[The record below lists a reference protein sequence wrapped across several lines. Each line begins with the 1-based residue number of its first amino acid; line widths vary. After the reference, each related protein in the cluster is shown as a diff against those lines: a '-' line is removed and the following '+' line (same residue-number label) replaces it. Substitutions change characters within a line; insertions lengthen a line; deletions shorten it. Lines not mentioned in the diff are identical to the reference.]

1 MKSLLGLS
9 LSEHTEIAIAA
20 GLRRFAGAQIT
31 SWVYPKRATEI
42 SQMTNLSLQAR
53 ESLSQNF
60 TIARHAAVDVQ
71 TSVDGTKKYLF
82 ETTEGNRIEAV
93 YIPDR
98 ERATLCIS
106 SQAGCRMGCK
116 FCMTARVGFRE
127 HLSAGEIINQ
137 VMSID
142 ESEKLTNIVY
152 MGMGEPLDNIDNV
165 LRSIEIMTASWGF
178 AWSPTRIT
186 LSTIGVMPALKRFM
200 DETKVHLAVSLHN
213 PFDTERAA
221 MMPMQRAYPIADV
234 LSLLREYNFYGQR
247 RLSFEYIMF
256 EDVNDTERHLDELIR
271 ILRGMECRINLIR
284 FHQIPDSPLRGSS
297 PTTVAW
303 FNASLNAAG
312 ITTTTRSSRGED
324 IFAACGMLAASSGGS
339 REQEDRES

>member
-1 MKSLLGLS
+1 MSTLLGHS
-9 LSEHTEIAIAA
+9 LGELTEIAIAA
-20 GLRRFAGAQIT
+20 GLRRFAGAQLAQ
-31 SWVYPKRATEI
+31 WLYPKRAI
-42 SQMTNLSLQAR
+42 SIDSMTNLSLQAR
-53 ESLSQNF
+53 DNLSRDY
-60 TIARHAAVDVQ
+60 AVGRHSAVDVQ

-82 ETTEGNRIEAV
+82 ETAQGNRIESV
-93 YIPDR
+93 YIPDG
-98 ERATLCIS
+98 ERVTLCIS

-127 HLSAGEIINQ
+127 HLSAGEIVNQ
-137 VMSID
+137 IMSVD
-142 ESEKLTNIVY
+142 EAERLTNIVY

-165 LRSIEIMTASWGF
+165 LRSIEIMTSSWGF

-213 PFDTERAA
+213 PFDGERAA
-221 MMPMQRAYPIADV
+221 MMPMQKAYPIADV
-234 LSLLREYNFYGQR
+234 LTLLREYNFYGQR

-256 EDVNDTERHLDELIR
+256 EGVNDTERHLQELIR
-271 ILRGMECRINLIR
+271 ILGGFECRVNLIR

-297 PTTVAW
+297 AEVISR
-303 FNASLNAAG
+303 FNGALNAAG

-324 IFAACGMLAASSGGS
+324 IFAACGMLAAKG
-339 REQEDRES
+339 

>member
-9 LSEHTEIAIAA
+9 LAELTEIAVSS

-31 SWVYPKRATEI
+31 QWVYPGRAVSI
-42 SQMTNLSLQAR
+42 DAMTNLSLQAR
-53 ESLSQNF
+53 TTLSENF
-60 TIARHAAVDVQ
+60 RIARHRAVDVQ

-82 ETTEGNRIEAV
+82 ETIEGNRVESV

-127 HLSAGEIINQ
+127 HLSAGEIMNQ
-137 VMSID
+137 IMSVD

-152 MGMGEPLDNIDNV
+152 MGMGEPLDNVDNV
-165 LRSIEIMTASWGF
+165 LRSIEIMISSWGF

-186 LSTIGVMPALKRFM
+186 LSTIGVLPALKRFM
-200 DETKVHLAVSLHN
+200 DETKVHIAVSLHN
-213 PFDTERAA
+213 PFDDERTIL
-221 MMPMQRAYPIADV
+221 MPMQRAYPIADV
-234 LSLLREYNFYGQR
+234 LSLLRGYNFYGQR

-256 EDVNDTERHLDELIR
+256 DGINDTERHLDELIR
-271 ILRGMECRINLIR
+271 LLRGFECRVNLIR
-284 FHQIPDSPLRGSS
+284 FHQIPDSPLNGSPS
-297 PTTVAW
+297 NVIAW
-303 FNASLNAAG
+303 FNSSLNSAG

-324 IFAACGMLAASSGGS
+324 IFAACGMLAAKAAKTT
-339 REQEDRES
+339 EE